1 VNALSVVIFSV
12 AQHGDVLGEFGFE
25 VGDALVEES
34 VVLAC
39 GLEAFAKPL
48 VVLRGLA
55 QLVFQG
61 GVFGDESLDG
71 VFGEVEF
78 KVSDLAEELPD
89 AGPLGS
95 DLGGGGFEGV
105 LGVECAFFPGAGG
118 LDCSAFLILGAPG

>member
-1 VNALSVVIFSV
+1 
-12 AQHGDVLGEFGFE
+12 
-25 VGDALVEES
+25 
-34 VVLAC
+34 
-39 GLEAFAKPL
+39 LEAFLKPL
-48 VVLRGLA
+48 VVLRRLA

-95 DLGGGGFEGV
+95 DLGAGGFEGV
-105 LGVECAFFPGAGG
+105 LGVECPLFPGADG